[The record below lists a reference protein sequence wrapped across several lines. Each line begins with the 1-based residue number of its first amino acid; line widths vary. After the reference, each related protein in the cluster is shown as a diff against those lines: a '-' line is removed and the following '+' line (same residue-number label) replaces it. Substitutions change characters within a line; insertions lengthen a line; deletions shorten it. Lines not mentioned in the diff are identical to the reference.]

1 VLSVFLATRNFV
13 YAHPIKVSGGVAVKI
28 PVGRGAGAQA
38 VKYCSHAGENGRSLF
53 VDIPSASRDAG
64 EDPAVVQS
72 FALQSQN
79 ASDQLRPSNWLSSPI
94 WEIGDRDLS

>member
-28 PVGRGAGAQA
+28 PVGRGACAQA

-64 EDPAVVQS
+64 EDPAVS

-79 ASDQLRPSNWLSSPI
+79 ASDQLRPSDWLNSSI